1 MRTDPRAVEPA
12 FSVEA
17 RLRAVPHRIDRLAAA
32 SRRVRLR
39 LPAGRNVG
47 LVGVGGA
54 VGAVARVA
62 VGVALP
68 PVAGGWPWATM
79 TANISGALLL
89 GLVLGAVRDA
99 AVVGRWVRPLVATG
113 IIGGF
118 TTFSTLSVETLQLGA
133 GGRTPLAAG
142 YAVVTAVG
150 GLTAVWVGSAAA
162 PAARRLRWGGR

>member
-1 MRTDPRAVEPA
+1 MRVPA
-12 FSVEA
+12 TRS
-17 RLRAVPHRIDRLAAA
+17 I
-32 SRRVRLR
+32 
-39 LPAGRNVG
+39 G
-47 LVGVGGA
+47 LVALGGA
-54 VGAVARVA
+54 LGALARVA
-62 VGVALP
+62 VAAALP
-68 PVAGGWPWATM
+68 TAPGGWPWATM